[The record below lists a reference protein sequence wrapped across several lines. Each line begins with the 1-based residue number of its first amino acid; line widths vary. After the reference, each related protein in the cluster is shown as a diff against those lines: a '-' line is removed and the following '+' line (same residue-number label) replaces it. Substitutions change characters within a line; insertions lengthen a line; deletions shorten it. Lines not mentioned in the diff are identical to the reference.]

1 MVPLRVAL
9 ARLGVEALLHPYLVG
24 LGRLILLLL
33 LLQAL
38 QRPIELIVAT
48 AHLRVARLASCSD
61 PLRCIGIRRH
71 QGRQEALILEELVVD
86 DLGMRASLP
95 GATRLTD

>member
-1 MVPLRVAL
+1 M
-9 ARLGVEALLHPYLVG
+9 G
-24 LGRLILLLL
+24 LGRLVLFLF

-38 QRPIELIVAT
+38 QRPIELIVST
-48 AHLRVARLASCSD
+48 ARLRVARLASCSD
-61 PLRCIGIRRH
+61 LLRRIRIRRH

-95 GATRLTD
+95 GATRLTDRVD

>member
-1 MVPLRVAL
+1 M
-9 ARLGVEALLHPYLVG
+9 G
-24 LGRLILLLL
+24 LGRLVLFLF

-38 QRPIELIVAT
+38 QRPIELVVAA

-61 PLRCIGIRRH
+61 LLRCIRVRRH
-71 QGRQEALILEELVVD
+71 QGRQEALVLEELVVD

-95 GATRLTD
+95 RATRLTDRVD